1 VSAYRKDDSFLRLL
15 ETLPR
20 CAAPEIPVEG
30 LFRRL
35 AWRRARLGA
44 LVLVAVAGPLLLA
57 LLLLREKP
65 EPPVNLKLR
74 IVELGEPLDQP
85 SRDPPELNL
94 P

>member
-1 VSAYRKDDSFLRLL
+1 VPASPRDDSFLRLL

-20 CAAPEIPVEG
+20 HAAPEIPVEG

-35 AWRRARLGA
+35 LWHRVRVGA
-44 LVLVAVAGPLLLA
+44 LGLAALSAPLLV
-57 LLLLREKP
+57 LLLLRAKP

-74 IVELGEPLDQP
+74 IVNVGDPVDLPT
-85 SRDPPELNL
+85 RDPPELNL